1 MKEPGRRSGMSEQ
14 RRIPSTGYN
23 LFLLLL
29 SLFAL
34 ANLAAYATGR
44 LRPETAEILQLAD
57 VIVCVF
63 FLADF
68 LVQLATVP
76 DKLRYF
82 FTWGWL
88 DLLSSIPTI
97 DAMRWGRLL
106 RMFRIVRVLR
116 GIRAA
121 KLISELL
128 HKRAQNAALAA
139 FIISLVLITF
149 SSIAILRFEEFASG
163 GNIKNAQDALW
174 WTFATITTVGYGDR
188 YPVTAEGRLVAA
200 VLMSAGVGL
209 FSTFS
214 AFLATWFLGEKNDS
228 TGDEL
233 AALRAEV
240 ASLRNDLKTSRR
252 EPRS

>member
-1 MKEPGRRSGMSEQ
+1 MSEQ
-14 RRIPSTGYN
+14 RRIPSAGYHV
-23 LFLLLL
+23 FLLLL
-29 SLFAL
+29 SIFAL
-34 ANLAAYATGR
+34 ANLAAHATGR
-44 LRPETAEILQLAD
+44 LRPETAEILQIAD
-57 VIVCVF
+57 VIVCLF

-68 LVQLATVP
+68 FVQLASAP
-76 DKLRYF
+76 DKWRYF

-88 DLLSSIPTI
+88 DLLSSIPAI

-106 RMFRIVRVLR
+106 RMLRIVRVLR

-121 KLISELL
+121 RLISDLL

-139 FIISLVLITF
+139 FIIGLILITF
-149 SSIAILRFEEFASG
+149 SSIAILRFEELAAG

-214 AFLATWFLGEKNDS
+214 AFLATWFLGAKNDS

-240 ASLRNDLKTSRR
+240 ASLRRDLQASRR
-252 EPRS
+252 NQGS